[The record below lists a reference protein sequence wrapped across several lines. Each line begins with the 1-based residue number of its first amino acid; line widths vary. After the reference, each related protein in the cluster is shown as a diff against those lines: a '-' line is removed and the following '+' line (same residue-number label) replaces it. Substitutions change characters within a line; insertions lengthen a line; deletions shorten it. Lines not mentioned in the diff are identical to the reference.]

1 MHVLEC
7 VTLIIGY
14 KFGYILGQPHKG
26 DFLKISVFIINLCFT
41 CFWDLM
47 NRQLSYC
54 DFFQKIETNG
64 CLILKFVEIHKL

>member
-26 DFLKISVFIINLCFT
+26 DLKKILVFIK
-41 CFWDLM
+41 DL
-47 NRQLSYC
+47 
-54 DFFQKIETNG
+54 
-64 CLILKFVEIHKL
+64 